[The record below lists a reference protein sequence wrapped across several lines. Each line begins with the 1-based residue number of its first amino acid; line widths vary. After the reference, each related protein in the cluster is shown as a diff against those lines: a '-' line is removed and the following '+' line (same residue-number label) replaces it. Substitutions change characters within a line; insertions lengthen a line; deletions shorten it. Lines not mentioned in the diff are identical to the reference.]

1 MITFSRFPPY
11 ALALS
16 VALGAVAQTRP
27 SAGQSQDEAAAR
39 TLFLD
44 GRRLAKEARYEE
56 ACKKFEAAKRLYTS
70 SGLLLNL
77 ADCHER
83 LHRTASAWAEFGDA
97 AFAAAAAG
105 RVGDEAEAKR
115 RQAALEGSLSRLALH
130 VDAPLPAEIVTRD
143 GVPVDRAAWD
153 SPIPLDPGDH
163 LIAAEAAG
171 RLPWSASVA
180 VTEAGKIV
188 TVEVPPLREA
198 LPTAEGATSPGTVA
212 AEAPTSA
219 LVGTDESV
227 RAPRGKT
234 QRLVGILVA
243 AAGVGGMGAAGILG
257 LVARSQY
264 DSAAAESGPARVPDS
279 MSSGHLADVASVVL
293 GVGAAATIA
302 GAVVWLTA
310 PKAPVSVGT
319 NGTSVCVAGSF

>member
-1 MITFSRFPPY
+1 MITFSRFPPC

-16 VALGAVAQTRP
+16 LALAAIAQARSST
-27 SAGQSQDEAAAR
+27 GQSQDEAAAR

-97 AFAAAAAG
+97 AFAAAASG
-105 RVGDEAEAKR
+105 RMGDEAEAKR

-130 VDAPLPAEIVTRD
+130 VDAPLPAETVTRD

-153 SPIPLDPGDH
+153 SPIPLDPGEH

-180 VTEAGKIV
+180 VTEPGKIV

-198 LPTAEGATSPGTVA
+198 LPTAQGGSTSPGAVAAEGATGASTA
-212 AEAPTSA
+212 
-219 LVGTDESV
+219 TDD

-234 QRLVGILVA
+234 QRLVGILVG

-264 DSAAAESGPARVPDS
+264 DAAQAESGPARVPDS
-279 MSSGHLADVASVVL
+279 ISSGHLADVASVVL

-302 GAVVWLTA
+302 GAVLWLTA
-310 PKAPVSVGT
+310 PRAPVSVGT
-319 NGTSVCVAGSF
+319 NGTSVYVAGSF